1 MRSMGPLY
9 CSCLCKD
16 LACSQMYPV
25 VLSEGS
31 VLTDGLLFE
40 SLNRRQYTVFKSKS
54 WIRLQKRG
62 PKVSPVGFLKLN
74 KQNNTGFGIRRG
86 GKRSMMS
93 HSVPQASTQ
102 CSETDAGPSATHNL
116 AELDSGRSKE
126 REDCG
131 LAADNSEQQPKTYKQ
146 LGILDS
152 YFNKLHGK
160 ADQGQ
165 GVAGKSDKLI
175 AADVSA
181 TKLEPNQDELVLC
194 AESKSTE
201 EDEQLKMAT
210 ELDVLDNYIKKLN
223 PGRQDAQKDDIPET
237 NRSDKTRNNLTTK
250 EAESTREFF
259 GIVNKMI
266 KDLDLGSEVV
276 DEWIKDL
283 ESEVTSKL
291 AEDNKDILDGPVSST
306 DVSYNSYL
314 INTLAAIN
322 IAVFFFE
329 LASPVKSS
337 DAGILSLP
345 LLFGAKINEL
355 ILNGE
360 WWRLITPMFLH
371 SGLLH
376 IAFSSWALLTFGPL
390 VDTAYG
396 SFAFCMIYFLGG
408 VCGNLMSFF
417 HTPDATVG
425 GTGPVLAIIGSWIIY
440 LFQNREALGEEMAD
454 NLIQKVAVA
463 SVLSVALSYLTPIDD
478 WTHLGAA
485 FAGLIFGV
493 FICPV
498 VPVHAPSKKLS
509 YDPNDSQEGFLLV
522 SQWPDARKL
531 FTVFTL
537 FVVTLVSLF
546 FVLAPVVTEFHLS
559 DMSNSF

>member
-1 MRSMGPLY
+1 MGSLY

-16 LACSQMYPV
+16 LVCSQMYPA

-31 VLTDGLLFE
+31 VLTNGHLFE
-40 SLNRRQYTVFKSKS
+40 SLNRRRHAVCKSEA

-62 PKVSPVGFLKLN
+62 TKVSQVGFLKFD
-74 KQNNTGFGIRRG
+74 KQNNTSFGICRG
-86 GKRSMMS
+86 GKRPMTS

-102 CSETDAGPSATHNL
+102 SSETDTGPSATHNP
-116 AELDSGRSKE
+116 AELDSGRSEE

-131 LAADNSEQQPKTYKQ
+131 MEAVNTVQQQKTHKQ

-152 YFNKLHGK
+152 YFNKLYGK

-165 GVAGKSDKLI
+165 GIAAKSDQLI

-181 TKLEPNQDELVLC
+181 TKLEPNQDELVSQMPR

-210 ELDVLDNYIKKLN
+210 DLDVLDNYIKKLN
-223 PGRQDAQKDDIPET
+223 PGRKAAQKDDIPET
-237 NRSDKTRNNLTTK
+237 STSYKTRNKVTTK
-250 EAESTREFF
+250 ETELIREYFR
-259 GIVNKMI
+259 ILNKMI
-266 KDLDLGSEVV
+266 KDSGFEVL
-276 DEWIKDL
+276 DEWVKEC
-283 ESEVTSKL
+283 ESEMISML
-291 AEDNKDILDGPVSST
+291 AEDKKDILDGPVSST
-306 DVSYNSYL
+306 DESYSSYL
-314 INTLAAIN
+314 VYALVAIN
-322 IAVFFFE
+322 IAVFIFE

-337 DAGILSLP
+337 DTGILSLP
-345 LLFGAKINEL
+345 LLFGAKINAS

-376 IAFSSWALLTFGPL
+376 ITFSSWALITFGPP
-390 VDTAYG
+390 VHRAYG

-425 GTGPVLAIIGSWIIY
+425 GTGPVLAILGSWIIY

-454 NLIQKVAVA
+454 TFIQKVAVA
-463 SVLSVALSYLTPIDD
+463 SVLSVALSYVTPIDD
-478 WTHLGAA
+478 WTHLGAVC
-485 FAGLIFGV
+485 AGLIFGV
-493 FICPV
+493 LICPV

-509 YDPNDSQEGFLLV
+509 YDPNDSQGFILF
-522 SQWPDARKL
+522 SQWPDPRKL

-537 FVVTLVSLF
+537 FVFTLVSLF
-546 FVLAPVVTEFHLS
+546 FVLAPIVTEFHLS

>member
-1 MRSMGPLY
+1 M
-9 CSCLCKD
+9 
-16 LACSQMYPV
+16 
-25 VLSEGS
+25 
-31 VLTDGLLFE
+31 
-40 SLNRRQYTVFKSKS
+40 
-54 WIRLQKRG
+54 
-62 PKVSPVGFLKLN
+62 
-74 KQNNTGFGIRRG
+74 
-86 GKRSMMS
+86 
-93 HSVPQASTQ
+93 
-102 CSETDAGPSATHNL
+102 
-116 AELDSGRSKE
+116 
-126 REDCG
+126 
-131 LAADNSEQQPKTYKQ
+131 
-146 LGILDS
+146 
-152 YFNKLHGK
+152 
-160 ADQGQ
+160 
-165 GVAGKSDKLI
+165 
-175 AADVSA
+175 
-181 TKLEPNQDELVLC
+181 
-194 AESKSTE
+194 
-201 EDEQLKMAT
+201 
-210 ELDVLDNYIKKLN
+210 

-322 IAVFFFE
+322 IAVFLFE

-485 FAGLIFGV
+485 CAGLIFGV

>member
-1 MRSMGPLY
+1 MGPLY

-16 LACSQMYPV
+16 LVSSQMYPV
-25 VLSEGS
+25 VLYEGS
-31 VLTDGLLFE
+31 VLTDGVLFE
-40 SLNRRQYTVFKSKS
+40 SLNRRRNTVCKSEA
-54 WIRLQKRG
+54 WVRLQKGG
-62 PKVSPVGFLKLN
+62 PKVSQVGFLKLN
-74 KQNNTGFGIRRG
+74 SQKNTGYGIRRG
-86 GKRSMMS
+86 GKGSIIS
-93 HSVPQASTQ
+93 HSVPQDSTQ
-102 CSETDAGPSATHNL
+102 HSETDTGASATHNL
-116 AELDSGRSKE
+116 AELDSGRSEE
-126 REDCG
+126 REGCG
-131 LAADNSEQQPKTYKQ
+131 LAVANSEQQQKSHKQ

-160 ADQGQ
+160 AHQGQ
-165 GVAGKSDKLI
+165 DVAAKSDQLI
-175 AADVSA
+175 VAEVYAK
-181 TKLEPNQDELVLC
+181 KLEPNQDELASQMSC

-223 PGRQDAQKDDIPET
+223 PGRQDAQKDDIPEN
-237 NRSDKTRNNLTTK
+237 NRSDKTRNSLTAN
-250 EAESTREFF
+250 EAESAREFF
-259 GIVNKMI
+259 SNVNKMI
-266 KDLDLGSEVV
+266 KDLNLGSEVV
-276 DEWIKDL
+276 DEWIKDFD
-283 ESEVTSKL
+283 SEVNSKL
-291 AEDNKDILDGPVSST
+291 AEDKKDVPDGLVSST

-322 IAVFFFE
+322 IAVFLFE

-337 DAGILSLP
+337 DAAILSLP
-345 LLFGAKINEL
+345 LLCGAKINEL

-376 IAFSSWALLTFGPL
+376 VAFSSWAILTFGPL
-390 VDTAYG
+390 VDRAYG

-425 GTGPVLAIIGSWIIY
+425 GTGPVVAIIGSWIIY
-440 LFQNREALGEEMAD
+440 LFQNREALGEEMVD
-454 NLIQKVAVA
+454 SLIPKVAVA
-463 SVLSVALSYLTPIDD
+463 SVLSVVLSYLTPIDD

-485 FAGLIFGV
+485 CAGLIFGIL
-493 FICPV
+493 ICPV

-509 YDPNDSQEGFLLV
+509 YDPSDGQEGFLLV
-522 SQWPDARKL
+522 NQWPDARKL

-546 FVLAPVVTEFHLS
+546 FVLAPIVTEFQLS

>member
-1 MRSMGPLY
+1 MGSLY

-16 LACSQMYPV
+16 LVCSQMYPA
-25 VLSEGS
+25 VLSEGN
-31 VLTDGLLFE
+31 VLTDGHLFE
-40 SLNRRQYTVFKSKS
+40 SLNRRRHTVCKSEA

-62 PKVSPVGFLKLN
+62 TKVSQVGFLKLD
-74 KQNNTGFGIRRG
+74 KQNNTSFGICRG
-86 GKRSMMS
+86 GKRSMIS
-93 HSVPQASTQ
+93 HSVAQASTQ
-102 CSETDAGPSATHNL
+102 CSDSDTGPSATHNNP
-116 AELDSGRSKE
+116 EGLDSDRSEE
-126 REDCG
+126 RENRG
-131 LAADNSEQQPKTYKQ
+131 LKAANTEQQQKTRKQ

-152 YFNKLHGK
+152 YFNKLYGK

-165 GVAGKSDKLI
+165 GVAAKSDQII

-181 TKLEPNQDELVLC
+181 TKLEPNQDELASQMLH
-194 AESKSTE
+194 AESKSRE
-201 EDEQLKMAT
+201 EDEQLKRAT

-223 PGRQDAQKDDIPET
+223 PGRQDTQKDDIPESS
-237 NRSDKTRNNLTTK
+237 RSDKTRNKVTTK
-250 EAESTREFF
+250 EAELTREYFR
-259 GIVNKMI
+259 ILNKMI
-266 KDLDLGSEVV
+266 KDSGLEVL
-276 DEWIKDL
+276 DEWVKEL
-283 ESEVTSKL
+283 ESEMTSKL
-291 AEDNKDILDGPVSST
+291 AEDKKDILDGPVSSI
-306 DVSYNSYL
+306 DESYNSYL
-314 INTLAAIN
+314 INALAAIN
-322 IAVFFFE
+322 IAVFLFE

-337 DAGILSLP
+337 DIGILSLP

-376 IAFSSWALLTFGPL
+376 VAFSSWALLTFGPL
-390 VDTAYG
+390 VDRAYG

-425 GTGPVLAIIGSWIIY
+425 GTGPVLAILGSWIIY
-440 LFQNREALGEEMAD
+440 LFHNREALGEEMAD
-454 NLIQKVAVA
+454 TLIQKVAVA

-478 WTHLGAA
+478 WTHLGAVC
-485 FAGLIFGV
+485 AGLIFGV
-493 FICPV
+493 LICPV

-509 YDPNDSQEGFLLV
+509 YDPNDSQGFLLV
-522 SQWPDARKL
+522 SQWPDPRKL

-546 FVLAPVVTEFHLS
+546 FVLAPIVTEFQLS
-559 DMSNSF
+559 DMSKSF